1 MPQKNI
7 QAKLYLLYLFF
18 LPMGRLI
25 DLGLP
30 EIFQKYLFQNFCLF
44 FFSIGFI
51 IMLINNNKIILTS
64 PTIIQKWKNLY
75 VFQVIYSL
83 IAACVLYIP
92 LGDLNGED
100 TFKAS
105 IGGIIF
111 WLIVLCHIFY
121 NYYGITRLITIKQFI
136 SILHKST
143 IILLIIGYLQ
153 FFTIN
158 IGGIFATIYTAI
170 SKIIILLPI
179 ERLNRGVVFFGTE
192 PSSSSIILVYIIPMI
207 ISLIIKPINT
217 TNRWIEFLYI
227 ILFIPLFITS
237 GSSTVLI
244 ILLMLITTTAVII
257 MRKKIIY
264 KLLLISSFLI
274 GAIVAFSYGT
284 GSIKKDSNYTSNTS
298 SLKYLIFAKIQDTD
312 NLSTMMRSSTIIN
325 DMRIFM
331 NFPLLGVGDGIQ
343 GYYYNENIPKEFLVS
358 PEVTDV
364 YKGKSGII
372 DGGGAFFPC
381 FLSAYGILGLFFLI
395 PLIQKYLYFFRLNWK
410 KLNNF
415 DIMLMLFLI
424 VFSSSA
430 WFSLGIRQNFPL
442 ILMLIL
448 PLASSSLNSKNN

>member
-1 MPQKNI
+1 
-7 QAKLYLLYLFF
+7 
-18 LPMGRLI
+18 
-25 DLGLP
+25 
-30 EIFQKYLFQNFCLF
+30 
-44 FFSIGFI
+44 
-51 IMLINNNKIILTS
+51 
-64 PTIIQKWKNLY
+64 
-75 VFQVIYSL
+75 
-83 IAACVLYIP
+83 
-92 LGDLNGED
+92 
-100 TFKAS
+100 
-105 IGGIIF
+105 
-111 WLIVLCHIFY
+111 
-121 NYYGITRLITIKQFI
+121 
-136 SILHKST
+136 
-143 IILLIIGYLQ
+143 
-153 FFTIN
+153 
-158 IGGIFATIYTAI
+158 
-170 SKIIILLPI
+170 
-179 ERLNRGVVFFGTE
+179 
-192 PSSSSIILVYIIPMI
+192 
-207 ISLIIKPINT
+207 
-217 TNRWIEFLYI
+217 
-227 ILFIPLFITS
+227 
-237 GSSTVLI
+237 
-244 ILLMLITTTAVII
+244 